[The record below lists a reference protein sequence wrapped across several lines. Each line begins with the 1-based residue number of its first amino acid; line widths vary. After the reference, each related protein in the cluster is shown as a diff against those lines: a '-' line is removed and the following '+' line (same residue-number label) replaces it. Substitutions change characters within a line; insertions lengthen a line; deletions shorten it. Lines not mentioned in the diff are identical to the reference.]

1 MIVDDEPG
9 IVDVVQ
15 RYFALSGYEV
25 IAARSGEEALKK
37 ISCRPDLILLDINM
51 PGLNGLEVCARI
63 RAHVSCPILFLTAR
77 IERSDKIV
85 GFQAGGDDYIVKP
98 FDMEVLAYT
107 RTPRPDEEGV
117 RYVPLDTLLRESD
130 AVTLHC
136 PLTEQTR
143 HLIDEAALAK
153 MKPTAFLINTSR
165 GALIDEPAL
174 IRALTARQIAGAGLD
189 VLEQEPP
196 RPDNPLYTLDNVVLT
211 PHMGWKGLET
221 RQRLVDLLGE
231 NIAAFCRGEPRNVIV

>member
-1 MIVDDEPG
+1 MSARIMIVDDEPG

-25 IAARSGEEALKK
+25 IAAQSGEEALKK

-98 FDMEVLAYT
+98 FDMEVLGA
-107 RTPRPDEEGV
+107 RVEASEEPHRL
-117 RYVPLDTLLRESD
+117 RYDFSGSWQWT
-130 AVTLHC
+130 
-136 PLTEQTR
+136 
-143 HLIDEAALAK
+143 I
-153 MKPTAFLINTSR
+153 R
-165 GALIDEPAL
+165 GAPCPSAEKL
-174 IRALTARQIAGAGLD
+174 
-189 VLEQEPP
+189 
-196 RPDNPLYTLDNVVLT
+196 
-211 PHMGWKGLET
+211 
-221 RQRLVDLLGE
+221 
-231 NIAAFCRGEPRNVIV
+231 

>member
-1 MIVDDEPG
+1 MSARIMIVDDEPG

-25 IAARSGEEALKK
+25 IAAQSGEEALKK

-98 FDMEVLAYT
+98 FDMEVLGARVEAT
-107 RTPRPDEEGV
+107 CAGSSEEPHRL
-117 RYVPLDTLLRESD
+117 RYDFSGSWQWT
-130 AVTLHC
+130 
-136 PLTEQTR
+136 
-143 HLIDEAALAK
+143 I
-153 MKPTAFLINTSR
+153 R
-165 GALIDEPAL
+165 GAPCPSAEKL
-174 IRALTARQIAGAGLD
+174 
-189 VLEQEPP
+189 
-196 RPDNPLYTLDNVVLT
+196 
-211 PHMGWKGLET
+211 
-221 RQRLVDLLGE
+221 
-231 NIAAFCRGEPRNVIV
+231 

>member
-25 IAARSGEEALKK
+25 IAAQSGEEALKK

-98 FDMEVLAYT
+98 FDMEVLGARVEAHLRREQ
-107 RTPRPDEEGV
+107 RTPHARLRRGELDFDLGERAV
-117 RYVPLDTLLRESD
+117 YWKDTPLKLTKGEYAICEYLAMHPGQTFSKEQLYEAAFGYDGEADAS
-130 AVTLHC
+130 AVTDH
-136 PLTEQTR
+136 
-143 HLIDEAALAK
+143 IK
-153 MKPTAFLINTSR
+153 N
-165 GALIDEPAL
+165 
-174 IRALTARQIAGAGLD
+174 IRAKLRPAGESPIETVWG
-189 VLEQEPP
+189 VG
-196 RPDNPLYTLDNVVLT
+196 YK
-211 PHMGWKGLET
+211 WKNG
-221 RQRLVDLLGE
+221 
-231 NIAAFCRGEPRNVIV
+231 

>member
-1 MIVDDEPG
+1 MSARIMIVDDEPG

-25 IAARSGEEALKK
+25 IAAQSGEEALKK

-98 FDMEVLAYT
+98 FVYSGIIRRAAASRREKRPSRIPRLNWLMLPWDWNCSAAYS
-107 RTPRPDEEGV
+107 PANPIAAAPDNAASNG
-117 RYVPLDTLLRESD
+117 
-130 AVTLHC
+130 
-136 PLTEQTR
+136 
-143 HLIDEAALAK
+143 EA
-153 MKPTAFLINTSR
+153 
-165 GALIDEPAL
+165 
-174 IRALTARQIAGAGLD
+174 TARKAATTAPCIHPVPVTRAIRGSPFSTPKAQTPS
-189 VLEQEPP
+189 VM
-196 RPDNPLYTLDNVVLT
+196 RSVFPDRSTTV
-211 PHMGWKGLET
+211 
-221 RQRLVDLLGE
+221 
-231 NIAAFCRGEPRNVIV
+231 

>member
-1 MIVDDEPG
+1 MSARIMIVDDEPG

-25 IAARSGEEALKK
+25 IAAQSGEEALKK

-98 FDMEVLAYT
+98 FDMEVLGARVEAHLRREQRRTTSVTVRFFGELAVDYT
-107 RTPRPDEEGV
+107 GRTVSICGEAVKLSKREFDIVELLSMHQGQVFDRERIYETVWGMDGDGSSGTVIEHIRKV
-117 RYVPLDTLLRESD
+117 RAKLHVK
-130 AVTLHC
+130 TLHNY
-136 PLTEQTR
+136 
-143 HLIDEAALAK
+143 I
-153 MKPTAFLINTSR
+153 
-165 GALIDEPAL
+165 
-174 IRALTARQIAGAGLD
+174 
-189 VLEQEPP
+189 
-196 RPDNPLYTLDNVVLT
+196 
-211 PHMGWKGLET
+211 ET
-221 RQRLVDLLGE
+221 VWGVGYRWNG
-231 NIAAFCRGEPRNVIV
+231 

>member
-1 MIVDDEPG
+1 MSARIMIVDDEPG

-98 FDMEVLAYT
+98 
-107 RTPRPDEEGV
+107 R
-117 RYVPLDTLLRESD
+117 
-130 AVTLHC
+130 
-136 PLTEQTR
+136 
-143 HLIDEAALAK
+143 
-153 MKPTAFLINTSR
+153 R
-165 GALIDEPAL
+165 GAAGPGGGPPAPGAAKNH
-174 IRALTARQIAGAGLD
+174 IGYGTIFRGAGSGLYRAHR
-189 VLEQEPP
+189 VHP
-196 RPDNPLYTLDNVVLT
+196 RRSC
-211 PHMGWKGLET
+211 ET
-221 RQRLVDLLGE
+221 VQAGV
-231 NIAAFCRGEPRNVIV
+231 

>member
-1 MIVDDEPG
+1 MSARIMIVDDEPG

-25 IAARSGEEALKK
+25 IAAQSGEEALKK

-98 FDMEVLAYT
+98 FDMEVLGARVEAHLRREQRRTTSVTVRFFGELAVDYT
-107 RTPRPDEEGV
+107 GRTVSIRGEAVKLSKREHGHLHRLPDE
-117 RYVPLDTLLRESD
+117 
-130 AVTLHC
+130 
-136 PLTEQTR
+136 
-143 HLIDEAALAK
+143 
-153 MKPTAFLINTSR
+153 
-165 GALIDEPAL
+165 
-174 IRALTARQIAGAGLD
+174 ARL
-189 VLEQEPP
+189 
-196 RPDNPLYTLDNVVLT
+196 
-211 PHMGWKGLET
+211 
-221 RQRLVDLLGE
+221 
-231 NIAAFCRGEPRNVIV
+231 

>member
-1 MIVDDEPG
+1 MSARIMIVDDEPG

-25 IAARSGEEALKK
+25 IAAQSGEEALKK

-98 FDMEVLAYT
+98 FDMEVLGS
-107 RTPRPDEEGV
+107 PGWRPTCAGSSEEPHRL
-117 RYVPLDTLLRESD
+117 RYDFSGSWQWT
-130 AVTLHC
+130 
-136 PLTEQTR
+136 
-143 HLIDEAALAK
+143 I
-153 MKPTAFLINTSR
+153 R
-165 GALIDEPAL
+165 GAPCPSAEKL
-174 IRALTARQIAGAGLD
+174 
-189 VLEQEPP
+189 
-196 RPDNPLYTLDNVVLT
+196 
-211 PHMGWKGLET
+211 
-221 RQRLVDLLGE
+221 
-231 NIAAFCRGEPRNVIV
+231 

>member
-1 MIVDDEPG
+1 LSARIMIVDDEPG

-25 IAARSGEEALKK
+25 IAAQSGEEALKK

-98 FDMEVLAYT
+98 FDMEVLGARVEAHLRREQRRTTSVTVRFFGELAVDYT
-107 RTPRPDEEGV
+107 GRTVLLSMHQGQVFDRERIYEIVWGMDGDGSSGTVIEHIRKV
-117 RYVPLDTLLRESD
+117 RAKLS
-130 AVTLHC
+130 AKTLHNY
-136 PLTEQTR
+136 
-143 HLIDEAALAK
+143 I
-153 MKPTAFLINTSR
+153 
-165 GALIDEPAL
+165 
-174 IRALTARQIAGAGLD
+174 
-189 VLEQEPP
+189 
-196 RPDNPLYTLDNVVLT
+196 
-211 PHMGWKGLET
+211 ET
-221 RQRLVDLLGE
+221 VWGVGYRWNG
-231 NIAAFCRGEPRNVIV
+231 